1 MFRKTI
7 TYFKDL
13 IKMDKDTINE
23 YKILKKLSKK
33 WIT

>member
-23 YKILKKLSKK
+23 YKTLKNFQKNG
-33 WIT
+33 

>member
-23 YKILKKLSKK
+23 YKILKNFQKNG
-33 WIT
+33 